1 MNDPQRAFPIP
12 ASQLEARRNDP
23 APGPVIDTFVLP
35 CSKVRPSLF
44 FYVKTGAVWLTWAAV
59 AVLVVVFVLYPR
71 QSLITALTGVKLV
84 NESFHEAFDPPH
96 KMARETTP
104 GQEAQA
110 PGGGSAPK
118 GGSPVAS
125 ASGKNDPPGSP
136 AKAGGSKGT
145 ATTPGAPPPPAVASA
160 QATGDPLVINTPT
173 NSEPPAAPKLAL
185 NLIIPGGSS
194 SQPVSVAP
202 PQPQGPAPSAII
214 INNNG
219 SGAGGGPPPSMGV
232 TITQAGGGA
241 PPGPMTIQAGAGGG
255 GNQPPPRVIVNG
267 PLQQPG
273 TVALEGGGGN
283 GRKGQGFSIEQEGRT
298 PGGNGISTEEG
309 GGTGGGAS
317 SDNTSSPPSA
327 GGAPVALHRNASGA
341 LVMPPD
347 WPRQVAVQGT
357 PSVTPLERSA
367 GGRREFAAMTE
378 HYEFDSDIK
387 VGDDVLREL
396 ARVFEATYELN
407 KLLPLRLHP
416 TPENNRPR
424 FIARLFSSDRDYF
437 AAGGMQGSSGTYS
450 RDQARILV
458 PISSMG
464 VKLVNGRMQ
473 TERTERT
480 ETLIHE
486 ITHQMMNKWLPLLP
500 RWYAEGSAD
509 YIAMADYVHGRFF
522 LNQMEDRLRRYLRR
536 RGQQGDTFIMLRP
549 ADLMALDGKTWGM
562 ALASNAGS
570 ASQNYAS
577 ATLLTFY
584 FYHLDGNG
592 DGANLMAYLRDIE
605 RGTAE
610 PESAAR
616 HLLRGRSMDDLEQD
630 VVKAFDQRSLKVRT
644 TGRTVAKE

>member
-1 MNDPQRAFPIP
+1 MNDPQRAFQNP
-12 ASQLEARRNDP
+12 AFHREARRNDP
-23 APGPVIDTFVLP
+23 APGPVVDTFVLP

-44 FYVKTGAVWLTWAAV
+44 FYVKTGSVWLAWAAV
-59 AVLVVVFVLYPR
+59 AMLAGVFMLYPR
-71 QSLITALTGVKLV
+71 QSLITALTGVKLLT
-84 NESFHEAFDPPH
+84 ESFHEAFDPPP
-96 KMARETTP
+96 RITRDS
-104 GQEAQA
+104 A
-110 PGGGSAPK
+110 PGTGSPGAPGATAPK
-118 GGSPVAS
+118 GSSPVES
-125 ASGKNDPPGSP
+125 ASGKSSPPGAP
-136 AKAGGSKGT
+136 AST
-145 ATTPGAPPPPAVASA
+145 AARRGAAAGAPPPPQGSSV
-160 QATGDPLVINTPT
+160 QAAGDPLVINTPT
-173 NSEPPAAPKLAL
+173 NGEPPAAPKLAL
-185 NLIIPGGSS
+185 NLVIPGGSNG
-194 SQPVSVAP
+194 QPVSIAQ
-202 PQPQGPAPSAII
+202 PQQQGPAPSAII

-219 SGAGGGPPPSMGV
+219 SGAGGSQPPNMGV
-232 TITQAGGGA
+232 TITQVGGGV
-241 PPGPMTIQAGAGGG
+241 PPGPMTVQTGGVG
-255 GNQPPPRVIVNG
+255 SNQPPPRIVVNG
-267 PLQQPG
+267 PLQTPG
-273 TVALEGGGGN
+273 TVAIQRG
-283 GRKGQGFSIEQEGRT
+283 GRKGPGFVIEQEGRT
-298 PGGNGISTEEG
+298 PGGSSISTEEG
-309 GGTGGGAS
+309 GGAS
-317 SDNTSSPPSA
+317 SENNSDAGETST
-327 GGAPVALHRNASGA
+327 GLHRNASGT

-357 PSVTPLERSA
+357 PSVTPLERS
-367 GGRREFAAMTE
+367 GGGHREFAALTE

-424 FIARLFSSDRDYF
+424 FVARLFSSDRDYF

-480 ETLIHE
+480 ETLVHE
-486 ITHQMMNKWLPLLP
+486 ITHQMMNQWLPRLP

-536 RGQQGDTFIMLRP
+536 RGQQGDTFVMLRP
-549 ADLMALDGKTWGM
+549 AELMALDGRTWGM

-584 FYHLDGNG
+584 FYHLDGRG
-592 DGANLMAYLRDIE
+592 DGANLIAYLRDLE
-605 RGTAE
+605 RDTTE
-610 PESAAR
+610 PDSAAR
-616 HLLRGRSMDDLEQD
+616 HLLRGRSMDELERD
-630 VVKAFDQRSLKVRT
+630 VLKAFEQRSFKIRT